1 MAHFAE
7 LDENN
12 IVKRVIVVNNEVLL
26 DENNTESEGKG
37 IDFCKSLYGEDTNW
51 KQTSYNA
58 ETTGFRKNYAGIGYT
73 YNVSLDAFIAPQPWT
88 SWTLNETT
96 CKWEPPTAY
105 PTIDLENPK
114 RYGWFEP
121 NQQWIEVAE

>member
-58 ETTGFRKNYAGIGYT
+58 SFRKHYAAIGGYYDENKNIFIPPKPYSSWILNAET
-73 YNVSLDAFIAPQPWT
+73 DLWNSPVPHPGPSRVGYIWVWSEENQNWLEINPLD
-88 SWTLNETT
+88 
-96 CKWEPPTAY
+96 
-105 PTIDLENPK
+105 
-114 RYGWFEP
+114 
-121 NQQWIEVAE
+121 

>member
-1 MAHFAE
+1 MAHFAKI
-7 LDENN
+7 DENN
-12 IVKRVIVVNNEVLL
+12 VVTAVHVVNNEVLVVDGVEL
-26 DENNTESEGKG
+26 EQAG
-37 IDFCKSLYGEDTNW
+37 IDFLTELHGHTLW

-105 PTIDLENPK
+105 PTIDPENPK